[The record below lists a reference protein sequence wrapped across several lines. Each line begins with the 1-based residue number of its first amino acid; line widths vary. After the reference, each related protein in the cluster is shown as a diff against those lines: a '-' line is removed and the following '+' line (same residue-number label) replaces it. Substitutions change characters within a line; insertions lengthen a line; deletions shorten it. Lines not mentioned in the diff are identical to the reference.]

1 MSAGAKLV
9 APKLCVA
16 EVWLDWSITRGS
28 TMYRASARSPALAQL
43 KAKTAA
49 MVLNALLPR
58 YFMDTDWRGN
68 PCKVPIEANVNYGVR
83 EPTAAELKD
92 GIKSIWATT
101 MPGTADFAGEHPSL
115 HPWAAEPPEARK
127 HIALPA

>member
-9 APKLCVA
+9 ASKLCVA

-28 TMYRASARSPALAQL
+28 TMYRASAQSQALAMV

-49 MVLNALLPR
+49 MILNTLLPR
-58 YFMDTDWRGN
+58 YFMDTDWRGR

-83 EPTAAELKD
+83 EPTASELKD

-101 MPGTADFAGEHPSL
+101 MPGTTDFAGEHPSL
-115 HPWAAEPPEARK
+115 HPWVTEPPAK
-127 HIALPA
+127 HNEVSCPA